1 MSLAEELRQTVE
13 HVRSAVPAAVF
24 GKLESVIASLQGAG
38 IAQRGVAVGDHPGLP
53 VLHDVQ
59 GQPVDLAAL
68 NAAGPLVIS
77 FYRGGWC
84 PYCNVELRG
93 LQRIDSELRQ
103 HGASQVAITP
113 ESPAHGAT
121 TAAEAGVSFPVLHDA
136 GLAFARALGIV
147 FEPTGTLREVHE
159 TLALDLQ
166 ARNQSGTDELP
177 IAVTLV
183 LDRAGRVAWVF
194 KDADW
199 TKRAEP
205 ADILHAVAAA
215 AAG

>member
-24 GKLESVIASLQGAG
+24 GKLESVIASLNGAG
-38 IAQRGVAVGDHPGLP
+38 IAHRGVAVGDQPVLP
-53 VLHDVQ
+53 VLRDVQ

-68 NAAGPLVIS
+68 NATGPLVIS

-93 LQRIDSELRQ
+93 LQRIDAELRQ
-103 HGASQVAITP
+103 LGASQVAITP
-113 ESPAHGAT
+113 EVASHGAT
-121 TAAEAGVSFPVLHDA
+121 TAAEAGVTFPVLHDA
-136 GLAFARALGIV
+136 GLSFARSLGIV

-159 TLALDLQ
+159 TFALDLK
-166 ARNQSGTDELP
+166 ARNGSQTDELP
-177 IAVTLV
+177 IAATLV
-183 LDRAGRVAWVF
+183 LDRSGRVAWVF

-205 ADILHAVAAA
+205 ADILRAVAVAAA
-215 AAG
+215 H